1 MRKRTFLINQSGS
14 TNSEALMCSFYQI
27 TTDFRYLYLQYD
39 LSNRA
44 RSKLKRQYYLV
55 QRFDIFGL
63 ILTCLIL
70 HVTAAYLNKY
80 FDLNRFY
87 NAPT

>member
-14 TNSEALMCSFYQI
+14 TNPEALMCSFYQI
-27 TTDFRYLYLQYD
+27 TTDVRYLYLQYD

-55 QRFDIFGL
+55 QMFDIFGL

-70 HVTAAYLNKY
+70 TAAYLNKY
-80 FDLNRFY
+80 FDLNRLY